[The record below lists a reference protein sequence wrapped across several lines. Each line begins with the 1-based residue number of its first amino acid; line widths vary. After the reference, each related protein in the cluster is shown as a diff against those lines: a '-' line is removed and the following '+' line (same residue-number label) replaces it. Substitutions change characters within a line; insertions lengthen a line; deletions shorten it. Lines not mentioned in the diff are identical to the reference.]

1 MKKIILSCLFLLSFI
16 FGKGQFTSATL
27 QASGLTCALCAK
39 SIFTNLTALSFVGNV
54 DTDLN
59 TSTFLIS
66 FKPGSEVYPDQI
78 KKKVEAAGFSVSN
91 LVLTF
96 TANGETASQQSP
108 LKIGGTYF
116 HFILAKAKVLSG
128 DVKMQIIDKG
138 YVGIKEYKKLLAGN
152 KLACYQTPE
161 IADCQIPELNNAI
174 QSVHVLLK

>member
-1 MKKIILSCLFLLSFI
+1 MKKIILSCLFLLSLI
-16 FGKGQFTSATL
+16 MGKGQFTSATL

-59 TSTFLIS
+59 SSTFLIS
-66 FKPGSEVYPDQI
+66 FKPGNEVYPDQL

-96 TANGETASQQSP
+96 NANGETASQLSP
-108 LKIGGTYF
+108 LKIGSTYF
-116 HFILAKAKVLSG
+116 HFIQAKAKELSG
-128 DVKMQIIDKG
+128 EVQMQIIEKG
-138 YVGIKEYKKLLAGN
+138 YIGIKEYKKLLAGN
-152 KLACYQTPE
+152 KLNCYQTTE
-161 IADCQIPELNNAI
+161 IADCQNPDLNNAF